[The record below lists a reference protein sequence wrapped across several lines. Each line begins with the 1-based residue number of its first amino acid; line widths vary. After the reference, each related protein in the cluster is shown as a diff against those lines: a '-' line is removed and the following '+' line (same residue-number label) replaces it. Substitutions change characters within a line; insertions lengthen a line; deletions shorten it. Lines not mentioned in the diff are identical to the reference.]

1 MVDILIGRDEKD
13 IEEFGLF
20 GTIFIG
26 KEYIKMEN
34 IISLANRI
42 YLDVNKP
49 HLILICGKRG
59 QGKSYTLA
67 SIAESIAMLPK
78 ELSRN
83 VTILIFD
90 TMGIF
95 WTMKFPNYRD
105 AELLERWNLRP
116 MGLKNVKIY
125 VPEGIIDLYR
135 DINVPIDSSF
145 TINPA
150 DLSGFEWSL
159 VFGLNPTSTVAIYIQ
174 KVIRRLKKR
183 DNIYSIEEIISYV
196 ESLSIDPKIKDKIT
210 NYFETADSWGLF
222 SKDAPNLKHM
232 LEPGTVNILDV
243 SMYTA
248 FTGGWSIKNLVIGL
262 VSKKIFY
269 ERMLYRKKEELENAH
284 LGLEIKSREF
294 PLVWIMIDEA
304 HESLPKDGVTP
315 ATEPLVQI
323 IREGRQPGIT
333 LVLAT
338 QQPGKMHTDV
348 LTQSDVVISH
358 RVTAQRDLKALNE
371 IMKNFSMQDIE
382 VYMNENLP
390 KRKGAALILDDKS
403 ERIYPVQIKPR
414 VSWHGGQDP
423 SLIRKRVWLEHL
435 QSK

>member
-1 MVDILIGRDEKD
+1 MVDIVVGRDMDDLEK
-13 IEEFGLF
+13 FGLF

-34 IISLANRI
+34 ILSLANRV

-67 SIAESIAMLPK
+67 SVAESIAMLPK
-78 ELSRN
+78 DLANN
-83 VTILIFD
+83 VSILIFD

-105 AELLERWNLRP
+105 AELLERWGLKP
-116 MGLKNVKIY
+116 QGLKNTRVL
-125 VPEGIIDLYR
+125 VPEGLVDLYK
-135 DINVPIDSSF
+135 DIDIPLDDVF
-145 TINPA
+145 TLNPS

-159 VFGLNPTSTVAIYIQ
+159 VFNLDPTSPIAIYIQ
-174 KVIRRLKKR
+174 KLVRNFKQRESLFSLEEFIR
-183 DNIYSIEEIISYV
+183 YV
-196 ESLSIDPKIKDKIT
+196 ETKNLDPKIRDAIV
-210 NYFETADSWGLF
+210 NYFESAIDWGLF
-222 SKDAPNLKHM
+222 SENAPRIKSLAR
-232 LEPGTVNILDV
+232 PGFVNILDV

-248 FTGGWSIKNLVIGL
+248 LTGGWSVKNLVIGL
-262 VSKKIFY
+262 VSKKLFY
-269 ERMLYRKKEELENAH
+269 ERMLFRKKEELEEAH
-284 LGLEIKSREF
+284 LGYEVREREF
-294 PLVWIMIDEA
+294 PLIWIMIDEA
-304 HESLPKDGVTP
+304 HECLPLKEVTP
-315 ATEPLVQI
+315 ATEPLIQI

-338 QQPGKMHTDV
+338 QQPGKIHTDV
-348 LTQSDVVISH
+348 ITQSDIVIAH

-371 IMKNFSMQDIE
+371 IMKNFSAQDIE

-403 ERIYPVQIKPR
+403 ERIYPVQMKPR

-423 SLIRKRVWLEHL
+423 TLIRKRIWLEEL
-435 QSK
+435 RSR

>member
-348 LTQSDVVISH
+348 LTQSDIVVSH

-423 SLIRKRVWLEHL
+423 SLIRKRIWLEHL

>member
-348 LTQSDVVISH
+348 LTQSDIVVSH

>member
-1 MVDILIGRDEKD
+1 MVDIVVGRDMDDLEK
-13 IEEFGLF
+13 FGLF

-34 IISLANRI
+34 ILSLANRV

-67 SIAESIAMLPK
+67 SVAESIAMLPK
-78 ELSRN
+78 DLANN
-83 VTILIFD
+83 VSILIFD

-105 AELLERWNLRP
+105 AELLERWGLKP
-116 MGLKNVKIY
+116 QGLKNTRVL
-125 VPEGIIDLYR
+125 VPEGLVDLYK
-135 DINVPIDSSF
+135 DIDIPLDDVF
-145 TINPA
+145 TLNPS

-159 VFGLNPTSTVAIYIQ
+159 VFNLDPTSPIAIYIQ
-174 KVIRRLKKR
+174 KLVRNFKQRESLFSLEEFIR
-183 DNIYSIEEIISYV
+183 YV
-196 ESLSIDPKIKDKIT
+196 ETKNLDPKIRDAIV
-210 NYFETADSWGLF
+210 NYFESAIDWGLF
-222 SKDAPNLKHM
+222 SENAPRIKSLAR
-232 LEPGTVNILDV
+232 PGFVNILDV

-248 FTGGWSIKNLVIGL
+248 LTGGWSVKNLVIGL
-262 VSKKIFY
+262 VSKKLFY
-269 ERMLYRKKEELENAH
+269 ERMLFRKKEELEEAH
-284 LGLEIKSREF
+284 LGYEVREREF
-294 PLVWIMIDEA
+294 PLIWIMIDEA
-304 HESLPKDGVTP
+304 HECLPLKEVTP
-315 ATEPLVQI
+315 ATEPLIQI

-338 QQPGKMHTDV
+338 QQPGKIHTDV
-348 LTQSDVVISH
+348 ITQSDIVIAH

-371 IMKNFSMQDIE
+371 IMKNFSAQDIE

-403 ERIYPVQIKPR
+403 ERIYPVQMKPR
-414 VSWHGGQDP
+414 VCWHGGQDP
-423 SLIRKRVWLEHL
+423 TLIRKRIWLEEL
-435 QSK
+435 RSR